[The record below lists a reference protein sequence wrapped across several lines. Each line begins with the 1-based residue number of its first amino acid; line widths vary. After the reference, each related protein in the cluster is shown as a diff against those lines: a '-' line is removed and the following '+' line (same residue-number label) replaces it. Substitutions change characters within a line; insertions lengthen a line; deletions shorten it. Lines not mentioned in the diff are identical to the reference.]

1 VDEEREDQD
10 RPIPRPADDFVPL
23 IESTAP
29 VMQRLLE
36 KAKRA
41 ATSDATI
48 LLTGESGTGKDV
60 LARQI
65 HRWSARAE
73 CPFVTV
79 NCTGHSEHLLQ
90 SELFGHLRGAFK
102 GAIKDKP
109 GYLEAAHGGS
119 ILIDEISDLSFPL
132 QTKLL
137 HFIKEQ
143 SFERMGSENTITVDA
158 RIMAASSHDLVSEVA
173 ARRLRED
180 LYYRLGVITLRVP
193 ALRERKGD
201 ILPLATR
208 MLAGAT
214 VRNHRPSLRLSSEA
228 SSALLRYRWPGNV
241 RELRNVIERAV
252 VVCPND
258 LVTPVYLPDV
268 LCNDRSQTRSTTAA
282 PSPSLDAIEREHI
295 IRVMAESPTLE
306 SAAHKLG
313 INVAT
318 LWRRR
323 KRLGLDST
331 PNVPR
336 KLASFV
342 SRDFLK

>member
-1 VDEEREDQD
+1 VPTVGEEREDLD
-10 RPIPRPADDFVPL
+10 RPILRPADNFVAL
-23 IESTAP
+23 LESNDP
-29 VMQRLLE
+29 VTQRLLE

-41 ATSDATI
+41 AASDATI
-48 LLTGESGTGKDV
+48 LLTGESGCGKDV
-60 LARQI
+60 LAHQI
-65 HRWSARAE
+65 HRWSPRAE

-79 NCTGHSEHLLQ
+79 NCTGLSGPLLG
-90 SELFGHLRGAFK
+90 SELFGHMRGAFD
-102 GAIKDKP
+102 GAIKDQP
-109 GYLEAAHGGS
+109 GRLEAAHGGS
-119 ILIDEISDLSFPL
+119 ILLDEISDLSVPL

-143 SFERMGSENTITVDA
+143 SFERMGSENMITVDA
-158 RIMAASSHDLVSEVA
+158 RIIAASSHDLVAEVA
-173 ARRLRED
+173 AQRFRED

-193 ALRERKGD
+193 ALRERQGD

-214 VRNHRPSLRLSSEA
+214 VRNHRRGLRLSPEA
-228 SSALLRYRWPGNV
+228 SAALLRYRWTGNV

-252 VVCPND
+252 VLCPGD
-258 LVTPVYLPDV
+258 VVTPEYLPDV
-268 LCNDRSQTRSTTAA
+268 VCNDPSPARSAA
-282 PSPSLDAIEREHI
+282 TSSPSLDDIEREHI

-323 KRLGLDST
+323 KRYGLDSI
-331 PNVPR
+331 PHFPKN
-336 KLASFV
+336 
-342 SRDFLK
+342 

>member
-1 VDEEREDQD
+1 LEKGPTVDEARENLN
-10 RPIPRPADDFVPL
+10 RPMPRATDDFVPL
-23 IESTAP
+23 LESNDP
-29 VMQRLLE
+29 VMRQLLE

-41 ATSDATI
+41 AASDATI

-60 LARQI
+60 LAQQI
-65 HRWSARAE
+65 HRWSLRAE

-79 NCTGHSEHLLQ
+79 NCTTHSEHLLE
-90 SELFGHLRGAFK
+90 SALFGHTRGAFD
-102 GAIKDKP
+102 GAIKDQP
-109 GYLEAAHGGS
+109 GLLEAAHGGS
-119 ILIDEISDLSFPL
+119 IFLDEISDLTASL

-143 SFERMGSENTITVDA
+143 TFERMGSENTIAVDA
-158 RIMAASSHDLVSEVA
+158 RIIAASNHDLVSEVA
-173 ARRLRED
+173 ARRFRED

-193 ALRERKGD
+193 ALRERPAD
-201 ILPLATR
+201 ILPLTIR

-214 VRNHRPSLRLSSEA
+214 LRNHRPGLRLSPEA
-228 SSALLRYRWPGNV
+228 SSALVRYRWPGNI

-252 VVCPND
+252 VLCLSDV
-258 LVTPVYLPDV
+258 VTPEYLPDL
-268 LCNDRSQTRSTTAA
+268 LCNDPRSITT
-282 PSPSLDAIEREHI
+282 PSASLDDIEREHI

-323 KRLGLDST
+323 KRYGLRST
-331 PNVPR
+331 HDNPKN
-336 KLASFV
+336 
-342 SRDFLK
+342 

>member
-1 VDEEREDQD
+1 MDEERRDLD
-10 RPIPRPADDFVPL
+10 GPIPRPADDFVPL
-23 IESTAP
+23 LESNDP

-41 ATSDATI
+41 AASDATI

-60 LARQI
+60 LAHQI

-79 NCTGHSEHLLQ
+79 NCTGHSEHHLE
-90 SELFGHLRGAFK
+90 SDLFGHMRGACS
-102 GAIKDKP
+102 GEIKDQA
-109 GYLEAAHGGS
+109 GRLEAAHGGS
-119 ILIDEISDLSFPL
+119 IVLDEISDLTVPL

-143 SFERMGSENTITVDA
+143 SFERTGSENTITLDV
-158 RIMAASSHDLVSEVA
+158 RMIAASSRDLVSEVA
-173 ARRLRED
+173 TRRFRED

-193 ALRERKGD
+193 ALRERQGD

-208 MLAGAT
+208 ILAGAT
-214 VRNHRPSLRLSSEA
+214 VRNHRPGLGLSLEA
-228 SSALLRYRWPGNV
+228 SSALMAYRWPGNI

-252 VVCPND
+252 VLCQGDV
-258 LVTPVYLPDV
+258 VTPEFLPDV
-268 LCNDRSQTRSTTAA
+268 LCNDRSQPRSATTTQ
-282 PSPSLDAIEREHI
+282 SPSLDDIEREHI

-323 KRLGLDST
+323 KRYGLDST
-331 PNVPR
+331 PRN
-336 KLASFV
+336 
-342 SRDFLK
+342 